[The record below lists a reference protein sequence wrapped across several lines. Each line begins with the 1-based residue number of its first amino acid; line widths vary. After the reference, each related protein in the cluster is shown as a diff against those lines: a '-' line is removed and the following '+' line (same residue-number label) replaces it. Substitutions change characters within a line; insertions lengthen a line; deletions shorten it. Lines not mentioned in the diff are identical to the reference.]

1 MKNVLKLV
9 MLLFCGS
16 VFAQI
21 SYAKQ
26 VGKKEVKKELVSF
39 HENTD
44 ANGNVTYGFLM
55 DGLAVGGQ
63 MLVTTDGKS
72 IYQTFN
78 KNHELDGT
86 KIIMDRN
93 SGSIELYTYRKNE
106 KNGPAFKIAG
116 GEIAWE
122 KQFKNDKATGKDY
135 KVNHSF
141 DYYADKN
148 SESFDGFT
156 IEKYNGSYALGY
168 FAYGRRAY
176 PIIHIWDEGSSF
188 YGQCI
193 QGLRKEFGVYFYD
206 DGSKYIGAWHNNY
219 KEGLGFMMDKDGKV
233 TEKGYYKKGSLD
245 IAI

>member
-16 VFAQI
+16 VVAQI
-21 SYAKQ
+21 SYGNQ
-26 VGKKEVKKELVSF
+26 VGKNEVKKGLISLY
-39 HENTD
+39 ENTD
-44 ANGNVTYGFLM
+44 TDGNVTYGFLM

-63 MLVTTDGKS
+63 MIVTTDDKS

-78 KNHELDGT
+78 KKHELDGT
-86 KIIMDRN
+86 KIIMDRT
-93 SGSIELYTYRKNE
+93 SGSIELYTYRKNK
-106 KNGPAFKIAG
+106 KNGPAFKILG

-122 KQFKNDKATGKDY
+122 KQFEDDEATGKDY

-141 DYYADKN
+141 DYYANKN

-156 IEKYNGSYALGY
+156 IEKYDSSYALGF
-168 FAYGRRAY
+168 FAYGRKAY
-176 PIIHIWDEGSSF
+176 PIIQTWDSGSSY

-193 QGLRKEFGVYFYD
+193 QGLRKEFGVYFYE

-245 IAI
+245 IAL